1 MNLLAFDTST
11 EACSVALR
19 WNGRTYSRHEIAPR
33 AHGDLILPMVDAVMN
48 ESGGSVD
55 RLDGIAVG
63 RGPGGFTGVRIAI
76 SVAQGLSLGASVPVL
91 AVSSLAAMALG
102 AHRQWGW
109 ERVLCAFDARMGEVY
124 WGAFETAEGEATNV
138 GGEQVCAP
146 EAVQRPANG
155 RWSGCG
161 TGFATY
167 SSALADRLG
176 VALETVNPVCYP
188 HGLDVLT
195 LGAAMLSRHEG
206 VSADAVT
213 PVYLRDRV
221 VSVSLRG
228 ES

>member
-19 WNGRTYSRHEIAPR
+19 WNGHTYYRHEIAPR
-33 AHGDLILPMVDAVMN
+33 AHGDLILPMIDAVMN
-48 ESGGSVD
+48 DSGGCLD
-55 RLDGIAVG
+55 ALDGIAVG

-76 SVAQGLSLGASVPVL
+76 SVAQGLSLGTSVPVVT
-91 AVSSLAAMALG
+91 VSSLAAMAVG
-102 AHRQWGW
+102 AYRQWKW

-124 WGAFETAEGEATNV
+124 WGAFRTTEGEAVNV

-146 EAVQRPANG
+146 QAVPLPLEG

-161 TGFATY
+161 SGFAAY
-167 SSALADRLG
+167 SNSLGERLG
-176 VALETVNPVCYP
+176 ATLETVHPNCYP

-195 LGAAMLSRHEG
+195 LGAAMLSRQEG

-221 VSVSLRG
+221 VNLPVRG